1 MRKLKLYIKFDIIP
15 ILLVIVAVLC
25 LIFIPKEIDTF
36 KAGLI
41 ATILGV
47 GISISIAAS
56 FKKFDEHRRV
66 KKTFGYL
73 KLITI
78 PYIVNQSDNLS
89 DTLKQ
94 YNDIVS
100 VNEALV
106 FAILVSNFDSISQ
119 TFDKSWLQL
128 VYSQEFI
135 DAIKSDDQ
143 FQKISDAVKEVL
155 LFTKSLTAQS
165 VIAKNLTIVDPNT
178 FTGKDQ
184 EEYLKKVRKIRDD
197 LKESVCTLN
206 IYTKNL
212 ENEIDAHLSKNGAK
226 YSETNRL

>member
-1 MRKLKLYIKFDIIP
+1 
-15 ILLVIVAVLC
+15 V
-25 LIFIPKEIDTF
+25 F

-47 GISISIAAS
+47 GISISTAAS

-100 VNEALV
+100 VNEALI
-106 FAILVSNFDSISQ
+106 FTILVSNFDAISR

-135 DAIKSDDQ
+135 DAIKSDEQ

-178 FTGKDQ
+178 FTSKDQ
-184 EEYLKKVRKIRDD
+184 KEYLKKVRMIRDE
-197 LKESVCTLN
+197 LKESICTLN

-212 ENEIDAHLSKNGAK
+212 ENEIDTHLSKNGAK
-226 YSETNRL
+226 YSETDRP